1 MVCDAADQTAADL
14 RHFSPSCITV
24 SNLKVIRGTAITTVP
39 NSKKIERHAGSQK
52 GRASLIRKSDDRH
65 SKINNE
71 NEKRSR

>member
-1 MVCDAADQTAADL
+1 MARGAADQSAADL

-24 SNLKVIRGTAITTVP
+24 SNLKVIRDTAITT
-39 NSKKIERHAGSQK
+39 
-52 GRASLIRKSDDRH
+52 GRASLIRKSDDRR